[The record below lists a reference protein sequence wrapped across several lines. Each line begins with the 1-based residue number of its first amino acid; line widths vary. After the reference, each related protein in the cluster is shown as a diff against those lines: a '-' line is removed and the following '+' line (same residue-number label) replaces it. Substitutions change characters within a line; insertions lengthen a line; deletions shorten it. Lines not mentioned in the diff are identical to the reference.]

1 MVREDLEIRKTL
13 TLHTEKPEK
22 APDLTQM
29 ADEELKQKASRI
41 RVLLAD
47 DHKLVRAGFRAM
59 LDSLGGM
66 EIVGET
72 GDGREALELI
82 RTQHPDVALLDI
94 TMPGLTGI
102 EVAIRVVNEA
112 LDVRVII
119 LSMHTSEDYI
129 AKAVRAGV
137 SGYLLK
143 NADPVE
149 LELALRAAM
158 NREIYFSPAVSKQLV
173 QDYARRLG
181 RDEEPLTARQR
192 EVLQLI
198 AEGKS
203 TKEIA
208 LMLDLSVKTVETHRK
223 ELMERLGIH
232 DVPGL
237 VRYAIRVGLI
247 KA

>member
-1 MVREDLEIRKTL
+1 MDNGRK
-13 TLHTEKPEK
+13 KPEK
-22 APDLTQM
+22 P
-29 ADEELKQKASRI
+29 I

-59 LDSLGGM
+59 LMSLGGI

-82 RTQHPDVALLDI
+82 RKHQPDVALLDI
-94 TMPGLTGI
+94 TMPSLTGI
-102 EVAIRVVNEA
+102 EVATRVAAEA
-112 LDVRVII
+112 DHVRVII

-129 AKAVRAGV
+129 ARAVRAGV

-158 NREIYFSPAVSKQLV
+158 NREMYLSPSVSKQLV
-173 QDYARRLG
+173 EDYSRRLG
-181 RDEEPLTARQR
+181 PGQEPLTARQR
-192 EVLQLI
+192 EILQLV

-208 LMLDLSVKTVETHRK
+208 VALDVSIKTVETHRK
-223 ELMERLGIH
+223 ELMDRLGIH

-237 VRYAIRVGLI
+237 VRYAIRAGII
-247 KA
+247 KAD